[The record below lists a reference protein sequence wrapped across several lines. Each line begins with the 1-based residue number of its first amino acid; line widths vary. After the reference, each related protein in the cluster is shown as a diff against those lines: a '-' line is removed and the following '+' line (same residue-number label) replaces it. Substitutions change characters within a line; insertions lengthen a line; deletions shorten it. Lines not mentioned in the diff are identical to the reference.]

1 MCHRCLSNSYEGCRW
16 VGSCDDFGVIII
28 FKHLQNLSCQ
38 RLDFS
43 SALSLQFGWLI
54 PHGCSVGTR
63 ILRGRSYFR
72 HLIFIQ
78 TGTGC
83 NQAVLPAFSR
93 MRTWLEVP
101 WTKRSSSS
109 STWDN
114 RDTLGERRLTSDQ
127 SLHNWLWFFLLWMNL
142 SENWRTAKFVK
153 SPLSTKNRTEQDR
166 SLKKQSLFFD
176 NRLKCSVQAWKAFS
190 KSDRRQNIGVP
201 ARSESVGQT
210 GKIIQRIWH
219 SSGTEIVDSS
229 NHPTSESSYPA
240 CKQIVRR

>member
-153 SPLSTKNRTEQDR
+153 RPLSTKNRTGQVLAETVSFLWQSAQVFCPSMESFLQKWSPSKHRCSRAFRVGR
-166 SLKKQSLFFD
+166 S
-176 NRLKCSVQAWKAFS
+176 NW
-190 KSDRRQNIGVP
+190 
-201 ARSESVGQT
+201 E
-210 GKIIQRIWH
+210 
-219 SSGTEIVDSS
+219 
-229 NHPTSESSYPA
+229 NHPTDMA
-240 CKQIVRR
+240 